1 MPEALYQGLA
11 SDGLPLVTP
20 SDEAFPTRLRSI
32 RANCWFPVPEVP
44 DEPAAILVNLTGQTI
59 LAFALVWR
67 YANPSGEMRTHTMCR
82 LGSSRQVDALCGRT
96 GVGPDDHSFVLPG
109 SQRLITQQGI
119 YGDNHDVIPPE
130 VRRAG
135 GFGGGGSRAGGSPPG
150 DFHHAELTL
159 DVVFLEDGRVLG
171 PDTSGLFEAVT
182 STFAAQR
189 QLAAEMVA
197 ALRSGATV
205 GALFDLLRPMGLAD
219 RTRHDG
225 AHSLRHMF
233 LHQATDVL
241 LHLTQEEILAW
252 AEREAEPARLQL
264 RRAVT

>member
-1 MPEALYQGLA
+1 MPEAVYHGLA

-20 SDEAFPTRLRSI
+20 SDEAFPTRFRSI
-32 RANCWFPVPEVP
+32 RANCWFPVPEVRH
-44 DEPAAILVNLTGQTI
+44 EPAAILVNLTGQTI
-59 LAFALVWR
+59 LAFAVVWR
-67 YANPSGEMRTHTMCR
+67 YTNPAGETRTHTR
-82 LGSSRQVDALCGRT
+82 YTLGSSRQVEALCGRS
-96 GVGPDDHSFVLPG
+96 GPGPDDHTFVLPG

-119 YGDNHDVIPPE
+119 FGDNHDVIPPE
-130 VRRAG
+130 VRRSG
-135 GFGGGGSRAGGSPPG
+135 SFSGGGRAAGSPPA
-150 DFHHAELTL
+150 DFHHAELSL

-233 LHQATDVL
+233 VHQATHVL

-252 AEREAEPARLQL
+252 AEREAEPPRLQL
-264 RRAVT
+264 HSAVT

>member
-32 RANCWFPVPEVP
+32 RDNCWFPVPEVR

-67 YANPSGEMRTHTMCR
+67 STNPAGETRTHRIYT
-82 LGSSRQVDALCGRT
+82 LSSSRQIEALCGRS

-130 VRRAG
+130 VRRGG
-135 GFGGGGSRAGGSPPG
+135 GFGGGGSRGGGTALG
-150 DFHHAELTL
+150 DFNRVELSL

-171 PDTSGLFEAVT
+171 PDTSDLFQGLV
-182 STFAAQR
+182 STLAAQR
-189 QLAAEMVA
+189 HLAWEMIT

-205 GALFDLLRPMGLAD
+205 GACFDLLRPMGLAD
-219 RTRHDG
+219 RSHHDG
-225 AHSLRHMF
+225 LHSLRHMF
-233 LHQATDVL
+233 LHRATHVL
-241 LHLTQEEILAW
+241 LHQPEDEILAW
-252 AEREAEPARLQL
+252 AEREAEPPRLHL
-264 RRAVT
+264 YRALT